1 MANVIFSI
9 YLIWVSLQ
17 DYREMQVVRYSHGL
31 GIAAILLEILRI
43 VFLQDGSDIY
53 KVWEYMW
60 AGVILL
66 LLQMAAYLFKLYGV
80 ADMFVFLLCGMFLL
94 FQKGTGC
101 YLTMYFMIHAVS
113 GILLL
118 VVQFIKGNVKGANL
132 RQPVP
137 YIPYISIAFFLTNMV
152 L

>member
-43 VFLQDGSDIY
+43 VFWRDGSETYI
-53 KVWEYMW
+53 VREYMS
-60 AGVILL
+60 AGFVLL
-66 LLQMAAYLFKLYGV
+66 LLQVVACLFKLYGI
-80 ADMFVFLLCGMFLL
+80 ADMIVLFLCGIFLLLR
-94 FQKGTGC
+94 KGIEY
-101 YLTMYFMIHAVS
+101 YLMAYFMAQAIS

-118 VVQFIKGNVKGANL
+118 MFQFIKGNVKGTNL
-132 RQPVP
+132 RNPVP